1 MKRYSELLYWHGFSD
16 LIHGEEDEKGYYY
29 MYDPGLPVRARKS
42 FENWLRENDKKQF
55 KNTMKHNYHSE
66 DQPQTTY
73 AEALEIASEIK
84 EDIEVCIEFE
94 KAFVFKAHDDVYQG
108 GGYQFTSLV
117 LYVFE
122 INIRASV
129 VLGLVGAGGIGL
141 ILNQQLGF
149 YNYPNAM
156 MIIILIFVVVIVIEY
171 ISTKIREALL

>member
-1 MKRYSELLYWHGFSD
+1 MKRYSELLYWHGFSA

-117 LYVFE
+117 LMKDTAMIMRPIDVKQ
-122 INIRASV
+122 N
-129 VLGLVGAGGIGL
+129 GIDKGEQ
-141 ILNQQLGF
+141 IATHTIQ
-149 YNYPNAM
+149 
-156 MIIILIFVVVIVIEY
+156 
-171 ISTKIREALL
+171 